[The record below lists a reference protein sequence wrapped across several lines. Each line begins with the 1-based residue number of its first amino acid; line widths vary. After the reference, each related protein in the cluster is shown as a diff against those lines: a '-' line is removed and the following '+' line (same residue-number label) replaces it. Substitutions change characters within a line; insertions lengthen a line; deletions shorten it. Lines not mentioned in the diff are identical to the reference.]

1 MGKGSYDVLRRAEE
15 SEVINRLASMTAENF
30 AEGLMAGT
38 LGNPGESLDPLARTI
53 FTLSLAHI
61 PAGFEKVQLVVEHVK
76 RALRTHVR
84 TLFINGKSAEETT
97 TTLMHKINYESKE
110 VIKFFEAIRIGHCGI
125 GVTGTEKANPR
136 AAVTEIRAAQ
146 LIDGSSISTTEYDM
160 PTTALAVQPDATGL
174 ASYRPLFGG
183 QVRDA
188 TADAEVLQ
196 FAKKWYDA
204 VHGTTSGLANF
215 HEAVKDAL
223 KIVPFDD
230 LKYAMFKA
238 EHTNMIAK
246 AQARLGRTADPGD
259 CYSVTPAADGPAAG
273 PPRLVLSAVL
283 QTLKVEVH
291 QLVLNRQ
298 KVGELAAEM
307 EDQIAERVQAQVQEY
322 MAKSGTTT
330 PTPKGSGPSTD
341 SQRFTALKKETK
353 DMKRQL
359 DNLQQQAKKAR
370 TGKQQNLSRKVD
382 TDGGDTDQGAGEGP
396 TVKFQR
402 KSTKRGS
409 GQRLDSEGNK
419 KARPTESDGIAA
431 LEEKVNDD
439 DQIDKVEIGEFF
451 QAGIAARVLY
461 EALNGFQEGKHAD
474 ADCLSGLLF
483 YPAKGACKNQRCK
496 KEHNTDYL
504 MDKSDRREVLLS
516 ALKIAAQGQVV

>member
-1 MGKGSYDVLRRAEE
+1 M
-15 SEVINRLASMTAENF
+15 
-30 AEGLMAGT
+30 
-38 LGNPGESLDPLARTI
+38 
-53 FTLSLAHI
+53 
-61 PAGFEKVQLVVEHVK
+61 
-76 RALRTHVR
+76 
-84 TLFINGKSAEETT
+84 
-97 TTLMHKINYESKE
+97 
-110 VIKFFEAIRIGHCGI
+110 
-125 GVTGTEKANPR
+125 
-136 AAVTEIRAAQ
+136 
-146 LIDGSSISTTEYDM
+146 
-160 PTTALAVQPDATGL
+160 
-174 ASYRPLFGG
+174 
-183 QVRDA
+183 
-188 TADAEVLQ
+188 LQ

-215 HEAVKDAL
+215 HAAVKDAL

-283 QTLKVEVH
+283 QTLKDEVH

-298 KVGELAAEM
+298 RVGEMAAEM
-307 EDQIAERVQAQVQEY
+307 EGQIAERVQAQVQEY

-359 DNLQQQAKKAR
+359 DNLQRQAKKAR

-402 KSTKRGS
+402 KSTKRGP

-419 KARPTESDGIAA
+419 KARPTESDEIAA

-451 QAGIAARVLY
+451 QAGITARVLY
-461 EALNGFQEGKHAD
+461 EALKGFRGPRHPRAGSRKSRNSDHRTGT
-474 ADCLSGLLF
+474 LN
-483 YPAKGACKNQRCK
+483 AC
-496 KEHNTDYL
+496 TAI
-504 MDKSDRREVLLS
+504 EVLSFVLR
-516 ALKIAAQGQVV
+516 